1 MKRLLFTLA
10 AAALLAPT
18 ALAKG
23 PSQATVTGPGLAEAI
38 VLAGLGDSSALTE
51 QAGFFPAVFGQT
63 PSPMI
68 KRPAGK
74 LGPRYT
80 IHYVVPGGNTKPYRI
95 TQYLYP
101 YATGGAVTYM
111 LRIGPPSALCTNA
124 SRFPSGDQA
133 ASTPFPT
140 EWRCFPS
147 LRITNTFPRE
157 PYAIRRP
164 RGDQTTCE
172 RAPVLERLRSGPPAA
187 AAVTI
192 APRAPLA
199 EANTRCFP
207 SGDQDGSA

>member
-38 VLAGLGDSSALTE
+38 VLTGLGDSSALTE

-111 LRIGPPSALCTNA
+111 RPGQPIFGAATTGGWYYAGGVLKQTLVRAGLPKAAPKAA
-124 SRFPSGDQA
+124 SRAAVPS
-133 ASTPFPT
+133 
-140 EWRCFPS
+140 
-147 LRITNTFPRE
+147 
-157 PYAIRRP
+157 
-164 RGDQTTCE
+164 
-172 RAPVLERLRSGPPAA
+172 RSGSNIALLAGIGIPGALALAGAA
-187 AAVTI
+187 LLVA
-192 APRAPLA
+192 R
-199 EANTRCFP
+199 RR
-207 SGDQDGSA
+207 SRS